1 MASGKICY
9 ASSYSQTKGGSPIA
23 TREEKVSFFNARGD
37 RLSGILHI
45 PAEAGIRPSVILCHG
60 MESNKESEKLISLS
74 RSLSKRGLL
83 ALRFDFFC
91 AGESSGQFEQITY
104 SAEVE
109 DLRAAF
115 DLLQR
120 YPVGKM
126 GIIGSSMGGSV
137 ALLFASQEK
146 RVASLVTLAAP
157 AHPEKIT
164 DRLLSPEEIRC
175 WQQTGFITYHGR
187 RINNSFLDDLQ
198 KINIPRAAEQISCP
212 ALFIHGDAD
221 ATVPV
226 EDAYELYARVSS
238 PKRIC
243 ILEGAD
249 HRFSNPKDV
258 GRALSKSLDWMI
270 QHLCDR
276 ST

>member
-1 MASGKICY
+1 MHPPTLKRREVL
-9 ASSYSQTKGGSPIA
+9 PIES
-23 TREEKVSFFNARGD
+23 REEKVSFLNARGD

-60 MESNKESEKLISLS
+60 MESNKDSEKLTSLS

-83 ALRFDFFC
+83 AFRFDFFC

-109 DLRAAF
+109 DLRAVF

-126 GIIGSSMGGSV
+126 GVIGSSMGGSV

-146 RVASLVTLAAP
+146 RIASLVTLAAP

-164 DRLLSPEEIRC
+164 DRLLSPEEVRC

-187 RINNSFLDDLQ
+187 RINNSFLDDL
-198 KINIPRAAEQISCP
+198 KNINIPDAAKQISCP

-221 ATVPV
+221 ETVPV
-226 EDAYELYARVSS
+226 EDAYELYAQVPA

-243 ILEGAD
+243 VLKGVD
-249 HRFSNPKDV
+249 HRFSDPKEAT
-258 GRALSKSLDWMI
+258 RALNESLNWMI

-276 ST
+276 PTRGGRL